1 MGYLQVRLT
10 SCPHP
15 YRRSA
20 SLGFEVSSERQAPV
34 SPNPYFTEEGSMNT
48 NPKPTPARS
57 PSADAPQQL
66 REMAETGA
74 KQSKETL
81 EKMSA
86 ATTDAAEMM
95 TNCASTA
102 LKGIQEYN
110 SKLAEFTQANT
121 KSAVE
126 FVQSLAGVKSPS
138 EFVQVSTEHAKHQLE
153 TMTEQA
159 RELAALSQK
168 VTLTTAEPIKTG
180 LAKVFNRAA

>member
-1 MGYLQVRLT
+1 MHSPR
-10 SCPHP
+10 
-15 YRRSA
+15 RRSPA
-20 SLGFEVSSERQAPV
+20 PSSAVVSNPARLLLFCLAAALLGAALPL
-34 SPNPYFTEEGSMNT
+34 
-48 NPKPTPARS
+48 PARS

-81 EKMSA
+81 EKMNA

-126 FVQSLAGVKSPS
+126 FVQSLAGVKSPA

-159 RELAALSQK
+159 KELAALTQQ
-168 VTLTTAEPIKTG
+168 VTLTTTEPIKTG